1 MTKQEIISETIKILE
16 SDNGDLTI
24 NLPEELLNNMG
35 WKADDEL
42 KILLTELGVRRE
54 LSLRNLTK
62 ERDDLSKPFTFL
74 MDGDEIQ
81 SKVPEK
87 LIITDQD
94 GDLLLECE
102 FGDEY
107 HKLLLE
113 VGLNK
118 ILKDAVEINKE
129 YVEYWKGK

>member
-1 MTKQEIISETIKILE
+1 
-16 SDNGDLTI
+16 
-24 NLPEELLNNMG
+24 
-35 WKADDEL
+35 
-42 KILLTELGVRRE
+42 
-54 LSLRNLTK
+54 
-62 ERDDLSKPFTFL
+62 
-74 MDGDEIQ
+74 MDGKLRQIGEIKM
-81 SKVPEK
+81 SEK
-87 LIITDQD
+87 LKITDQN